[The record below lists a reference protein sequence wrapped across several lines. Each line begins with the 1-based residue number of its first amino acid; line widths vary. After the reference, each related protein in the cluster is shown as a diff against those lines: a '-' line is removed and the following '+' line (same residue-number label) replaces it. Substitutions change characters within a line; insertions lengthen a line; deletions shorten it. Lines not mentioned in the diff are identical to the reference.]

1 MSYTLQDDGLY
12 HIPIIDLG
20 TRLRDNFGLR
30 IAEHPHFDE
39 VDRVHVD
46 GSLHYNN
53 NAIDVQDWRD
63 DVIDGVSWQQRTENL
78 ERLLGGSAAEV
89 FGPASGVKGH
99 ERHLH
104 LGSEDGI
111 FKLKPEVFKIL
122 FGGGQGGKRATFS
135 YAGPPTTLPTVD
147 EIGRQVDKR
156 IEDEKNRGEAKT
168 RAQLYSEMSKKELD
182 DLYDTMRVED
192 PAKARIEGMKMHKA
206 YFGKE

>member
-1 MSYTLQDDGLY
+1 MGYTLQPDGLY

-30 IAEHPHFDE
+30 IREHPHFDK

-99 ERHLH
+99 ESHLH

-147 EIGRQVDKR
+147 EVTSTAHEKARVD
-156 IEDEKNRGEAKT
+156 AKT
-168 RAQLYSEMSKKELD
+168 KAQLYSEMSKKELD